1 MRRFHHFVL
10 GLLGLLLLSSCGED
24 SGFTEP
30 VDIPVGNVIV
40 TNLISDSPELTVFSP
55 SQLVGQL
62 HYTISSGIQVVTPQ
76 VPVEF
81 RVLHYANDNQV
92 TLMSPSITVDIDH
105 VQNVILSGTM
115 AAPTTIF
122 ADNAPPDFADGST
135 DALFQFVNAT
145 TSVDSMSVTLTN
157 PQADTQSAVVANGE
171 VSSLL
176 TTTGGEGLQIEV
188 RDSAT
193 DDLLWSSGDFTF
205 SALTVREF
213 ILIDYFGPGDEAVKM
228 FTVNDLTFFSNEQ
241 LDIAVRL
248 ANTIPDRGPIDIS
261 VDDTVVAS
269 NLAFGEFTDYVTIPA
284 GTNDFSVS
292 TFGDSEDIIFTS
304 TRIMIAGYFHTF
316 AATGSGDTNSGSI
329 SVDNKRP
336 IPSHAQFQLT
346 NLAVSTT
353 SVDVFL
359 LKSGEAITE
368 TMPVSV
374 GLTPSSFFAIEFD
387 PGSFDLVVTTN
398 NTEDVLFGPQRLD
411 FEANQIYELILTDA
425 EGGGAPMQAIYLD
438 GF

>member
-1 MRRFHHFVL
+1 
-10 GLLGLLLLSSCGED
+10 
-24 SGFTEP
+24 
-30 VDIPVGNVIV
+30 
-40 TNLISDSPELTVFSP
+40 
-55 SQLVGQL
+55 
-62 HYTISSGIQVVTPQ
+62 
-76 VPVEF
+76 
-81 RVLHYANDNQV
+81 
-92 TLMSPSITVDIDH
+92 
-105 VQNVILSGTM
+105 
-115 AAPTTIF
+115 
-122 ADNAPPDFADGST
+122 
-135 DALFQFVNAT
+135 
-145 TSVDSMSVTLTN
+145 
-157 PQADTQSAVVANGE
+157 
-171 VSSLL
+171 
-176 TTTGGEGLQIEV
+176 
-188 RDSAT
+188 
-193 DDLLWSSGDFTF
+193 
-205 SALTVREF
+205 
-213 ILIDYFGPGDEAVKM
+213 
-228 FTVNDLTFFSNEQ
+228 
-241 LDIAVRL
+241 
-248 ANTIPDRGPIDIS
+248 
-261 VDDTVVAS
+261 VVAS